1 MNNASSPT
9 AARSQATSRTTTS
22 SRPRRPTTPRG
33 RSRPCAKRGGSA
45 VARARVLVGG
55 ERQLAFFPEFGGERI
70 VLKGNVSQ
78 TVERVAELAD
88 EHNVCVLASGD
99 PMFFGIGSLVV
110 AKCGSEHVEVIPQ
123 PSSVAWAFARAG
135 IKSDDAAFVSLH
147 GRPREGLLTR

>member
-1 MNNASSPT
+1 MIRRRAI
-9 AARSQATSRTTTS
+9 AGAGIGEEGCKGLTSR
-22 SRPRRPTTPRG
+22 
-33 RSRPCAKRGGSA
+33 AMDA

-70 VLKGNVSQ
+70 LLKGNVSQ

-110 AKCGSEHVEVIPQ
+110 AKCGSDHVEVIPQ
-123 PSSVAWAFARAG
+123 PSSVALAFARAG
-135 IKSDDAAFVSLH
+135 IKSDAAAFVSLH
-147 GRPREGLLTR
+147 GRPREGLLTLLNTLAKVAVF